1 LRQDRS
7 AVLVI
12 DLYRAFGFRW
22 LVTALRVLHVTPY
35 YEPAYVYG
43 GPTRSIPA
51 LCQGLARQGVD
62 VHVYTTNAN
71 GSSTLDVPPGE
82 VQVRNDVTVRYF
94 ARWPGLRSF
103 FAPDLLT
110 ALHRTVPHF
119 DLVHVEGM
127 WSAPVSAAC
136 SVSRRAGV
144 PYIVSPRGMLMPWE
158 FNHKAWKKLPFFLLV
173 ELRSL
178 FASRAI
184 HCTSEAEVSA
194 LARWGLASHA
204 FIVPNAVDLAE
215 LDRLPTRG
223 LLRRELGIRSHD
235 TIVLFLGRLHPKK
248 GIEITLEVF
257 ERLCSQVDS
266 LHLVLAGPDEGNYRL
281 SVPAWA
287 SDHGLSDRIHLT
299 GALEGDRRLAAYA
312 DADLFTLLSESE
324 NFATSVAEAMAAG
337 LPVVVTPG
345 VGVSDAV
352 RTHHTGLVA
361 SGDANE
367 IATATAAL
375 LHDRARRAAMSVA
388 ARQLARESY
397 AADSVATAMRKEY
410 ERLLQPGRTA

>member
-1 LRQDRS
+1 MCRQCGCGVRQ
-7 AVLVI
+7 
-12 DLYRAFGFRW
+12 
-22 LVTALRVLHVTPY
+22 TLRVLHVTPY

-43 GPTRSIPA
+43 GPTRSVPA

-62 VHVYTTNAN
+62 VSVYTTNAN

-82 VQVRNDVTVRYF
+82 VQVRHGVKVRYF
-94 ARWPGLRSF
+94 ALRSGLRPF
-103 FAPDLLT
+103 FSPDLLT
-110 ALHRTVPHF
+110 ALHRTVRHF

-144 PYIVSPRGMLMPWE
+144 PYVVSPRGMLMPWE
-158 FNHKAWKKLPFFLLV
+158 FNHKAWKKLPFFLVV

-184 HCTSEAEVSA
+184 HCTSEAEASA
-194 LARWGLASHA
+194 LARWRLASHS
-204 FIVPNAVDLAE
+204 FVVPNAVDLAE
-215 LDRLPTRG
+215 FDALPARG
-223 LLRRELGIRSHD
+223 LLRRELGIGADD
-235 TIVLFLGRLHPKK
+235 TVVLFLGRLHPKK
-248 GIEITLEVF
+248 GIETTLEVF
-257 ERLCSQVDS
+257 KRLASQVGG
-266 LHLVLAGPDEGNYRL
+266 LHLVLAGPDEGNYRQ
-281 SVPAWA
+281 SVPVWA
-287 SDHGLSDRIHLT
+287 SAHGLSNRVHLT

-352 RTHHTGLVA
+352 RSHNAGLVVD
-361 SGDANE
+361 GDADE
-367 IATATAAL
+367 IATATAEL
-375 LHDRARRAAMSVA
+375 LRDPARRAAMSAA
-388 ARQLARESY
+388 ARRLAHESY
-397 AADSVATAMRKEY
+397 AADSVAATMRDAY
-410 ERLLQPGRTA
+410 QRLLEPVSTA